1 VTSTRDDSFHE
12 IQLNGKQLV
21 FLFMVAIVVSSVIF
35 LCGVLVGRGVRT
47 GRTELAEAR
56 AVEDASRGDVAPG
69 ARPAPAAS
77 ADSDPRSAAPPPAV
91 SDLSSFDRLE
101 RANPSADASK
111 SDGPAPDR
119 RQAAKDKDAAKS
131 KDSKPVEAPPK
142 QAAEQPKPAPSSSAD
157 PAPAASKADAA
168 APASAF
174 VVQVA
179 AMNVRSDA
187 EARAKRLAAKGYS
200 AYVEAPTPASPNVYR
215 VRIGPFKSQREAQT
229 TAERLQKEEN
239 VKQPWV
245 TR

>member
-56 AVEDASRGDVAPG
+56 AIEDASRGEIGPAG
-69 ARPAPAAS
+69 RPPAAAP
-77 ADSDPRSAAPPPAV
+77 ADSDPRAAAPPPAV
-91 SDLSSFDRLE
+91 GDSSYFDRLE
-101 RANPSADASK
+101 HPAPDRLK

-119 RQAAKDKDAAKS
+119 RMAKEP
-131 KDSKPVEAPPK
+131 KPVEAAAKPP
-142 QAAEQPKPAPSSSAD
+142 AEEPKASPPPATPV
-157 PAPAASKADAA
+157 PVPAASPPAA
-168 APASAF
+168 AAKTAVPTAAPTSGNPF

-187 EARAKRLAAKGYS
+187 EARAKRLASKGYS
-200 AYVEAPTPASPNVYR
+200 AYVEAPTAASPNVYR
-215 VRIGPFKSQREAQT
+215 VRIGPFKSQRDAQT

-239 VKQPWV
+239 VRQPWV